1 MKTITKTE
9 KETIDFGKKLAK
21 TLKGGD
27 VLLFYGE
34 LGAGKTAMTKGIA
47 EGLGIKNKITSPT
60 FALMNVYKN
69 TSIQMVSRE
78 RKKNP
83 PKTNSPLTKIKKF
96 VHIDTY
102 RLKDEGELIEIGVE
116 DYLGAPD
123 TVCVVEWPEKLSEL
137 LKNKKIKK
145 IKIEHQDNGRV
156 IIV

>member
-1 MKTITKTE
+1 
-9 KETIDFGKKLAK
+9 
-21 TLKGGD
+21 
-27 VLLFYGE
+27 
-34 LGAGKTAMTKGIA
+34 
-47 EGLGIKNKITSPT
+47 
-60 FALMNVYKN
+60 MNVYKN